1 MIRTMYGDIPKT
13 LLVKF
18 CKIAGY
24 VYDRGKW
31 NVISNEVEYWQ
42 LVAPGSNV
50 EDKKWQK
57 KLGWLPIRDYNF
69 EYACYQCPKI
79 VKSEMSGKTLKVFD
93 LEKAI
98 EYVKDKLMVNGE
110 PVYLPELL
118 AEKAD
123 PTRDQLKKPP
133 KSYNKILL
141 EEKENFEN
149 R

>member
-1 MIRTMYGDIPKT
+1 
-13 LLVKF
+13 
-18 CKIAGY
+18 
-24 VYDRGKW
+24 
-31 NVISNEVEYWQ
+31 
-42 LVAPGSNV
+42 
-50 EDKKWQK
+50 
-57 KLGWLPIRDYNF
+57 
-69 EYACYQCPKI
+69 
-79 VKSEMSGKTLKVFD
+79 MSGKTLKVFD